1 MEKKEARQSKNVQ
14 QVRVI
19 KSKTGE
25 MLMEEKKVKQRWKE
39 YFDNLLNQENYRERR
54 KMRKEKRKR
63 DVEDI
68 SEEEVRTGLRKMK
81 KRKAQGPDDIPLEV
95 WITLGNKGVDFL
107 VNFFNRLLQWEKMP
121 DEWRRSVLVPLYKG
135 KGDIKEYGNYLG
147 IKLMSHSMKLWERVI
162 EAKIKKKVTMAKQQF
177 GFMPGRS
184 NTNAIFCL
192 RMLLEKRTEGQK
204 AVHCAFIDL
213 EKAYDRV
220 PREELLECLLL
231 AETSEC
237 YIRIIK
243 DMYDGAT
250 TTVRSAAGLT
260 EEFKV
265 GVGLHQGSALSPF
278 LFAIIMD
285 KMAEDIRK
293 DTPWDML
300 FADDIVCRQNH
311 RKLEDDLEIWRNAL
325 ERRGLKVSQ
334 SSTEYL
340 KAGDVDDGKELKLQG
355 EKLKKAKNFEY
366 LDSTVSS
373 DGRCEEEVRRRI
385 QAGWMSWKKV
395 SGVLCDRKLSA
406 RVKGKMYKSVV
417 GPAMLYRME
426 TMAVTE
432 KQVGKMKVA
441 ELNMVRWALGVTK
454 KDKIRN
460 EYVRGTAKIAK
471 LGDKLRNAR
480 IRWYGHVKRREEG
493 YV

>member
-25 MLMEEKKVKQRWKE
+25 MLMKEKKVKQRWKE
-39 YFDNLLNQENYRERR
+39 YFDNLLNQENHRERR
-54 KMRKEKRKR
+54 KMRTEERER
-63 DVEDI
+63 DMEDI
-68 SEEEVRTGLRKMK
+68 SEKEVRTGLRKMK
-81 KRKAQGPDDIPLEV
+81 KRKAQGPDDIPVEV
-95 WITLGNKGVDFL
+95 WITLGNKGVNFL
-107 VNFFNRLLQWEKMP
+107 VNFFNRLLQREKMP

-135 KGDIKEYGNYLG
+135 KRDIKEYGNYLG

-162 EAKIKKKVTMAKQQF
+162 EAKIRKKVTMAKQQF
-177 GFMPGRS
+177 WFMPGRS

-192 RMLLEKRTEGQK
+192 RMLLEKGTEAQK

-220 PREELLECLLL
+220 PREELWECLRL

-243 DMYDGAT
+243 YMYDGVT

-285 KMAEDIRK
+285 KMAEEIRK

-300 FADDIVCRQNH
+300 FADDIV
-311 RKLEDDLEIWRNAL
+311 L
-325 ERRGLKVSQ
+325 
-334 SSTEYL
+334 
-340 KAGDVDDGKELKLQG
+340 
-355 EKLKKAKNFEY
+355 
-366 LDSTVSS
+366 
-373 DGRCEEEVRRRI
+373 
-385 QAGWMSWKKV
+385 
-395 SGVLCDRKLSA
+395 
-406 RVKGKMYKSVV
+406 
-417 GPAMLYRME
+417 
-426 TMAVTE
+426 
-432 KQVGKMKVA
+432 
-441 ELNMVRWALGVTK
+441 
-454 KDKIRN
+454 
-460 EYVRGTAKIAK
+460 
-471 LGDKLRNAR
+471 
-480 IRWYGHVKRREEG
+480 
-493 YV
+493 